1 MNNQTDKIGIITSVV
16 VTAIALI
23 LVTGIGSIQE
33 RSIQPQG
40 QALLEGATEE
50 IQEIPGT
57 MQDVTTKTLNR
68 AENFAVEIPNVVDE
82 IIEESTTASEL
93 IDNSYEVIEETLPDV
108 PVVVKQTDGKL
119 LELISIPSETGVPG
133 CEKTKNCFIPVESM
147 ISPGGEV
154 IWTNN
159 DEVIHTITSGN
170 PRDGPDGLFD
180 SGLII
185 PGDTYSLEFDLAFEY
200 DYFCLVHPWMEG
212 QIVVG

>member
-1 MNNQTDKIGIITSVV
+1 MSNQTDKFGIITSVV
-16 VTAIALI
+16 VTAIALS
-23 LVTGIGSIQE
+23 LVISIGSIQE

-50 IQEIPGT
+50 IQEIPET
-57 MQDVTTKTLNR
+57 VQEVTTKTLDR
-68 AENFAVEIPNVVDE
+68 AENFAVEVPNAVDE
-82 IIEESTTASEL
+82 IIEESTTASEV
-93 IDNSYEVIEETLPDV
+93 IDKSYEVVEETLPDV
-108 PVVVKQTDGKL
+108 PVVVKQKDGKL
-119 LELISIPSETGVPG
+119 LELISIPYDTGVPG
-133 CEKTKNCFIPVESM
+133 CEKTNNCFTPVKST

-159 DEVIHTITSGN
+159 DEVTHTITSGN

-185 PGDTYSLEFDLAFEY
+185 PGDTYSLEFDIAFEY

-212 QIVVG
+212 KIVVG